1 MRSLLVVTIRAY
13 LRDPGTDARYR
24 GRMLIRFGISGM
36 PPADVDDDAFLDG
49 LVGRGHDAYELA
61 FVHGFPWNER
71 RCRAFGEAAARR
83 DIALSVHAPYFAV
96 LTVDDA
102 EKRTRT
108 LSALEHT
115 MKLAHAL
122 GAHTV
127 VAHTGYV
134 KGRSSGELHR
144 LVADGLDRIG
154 PKIRT
159 LGVALGLE
167 TTGTDRAF
175 GSLGDIALIARR
187 YSFVRPVVDWA
198 HVHARSHGGLTTTEA
213 FRSVIAFLRE
223 EFPGWAIDPLHSQF
237 TDNAFGPKGELRHV
251 PYGEG
256 TLRAVPLAEA
266 IVETGLRTIVISE
279 AKDDASHDA
288 ILADLRAGERRARPD
303 MSTGGRSLASGRID
317 FPDPIPVQ
325 VVNGGFVPAGLERS
339 VRLSNIDKVF
349 WPDDGYTKGDLIQ
362 YYASVGSVLLAHLA
376 GRPLSLARF
385 PDGIAGD
392 SFYEKR
398 CPAHAPEWIVTAPM
412 PSEHR
417 GETIEFCTATDLD
430 TLLWLANLGCIEM
443 HPWLSRVQHPDAPDF
458 AVFDLDPQDGAEWD
472 QVVYVAG
479 LVRVLLERLGLAA
492 YPKTSGASG
501 IHIYVPIEPVHD
513 YATVRRF
520 VERLGRMIVEADPDN
535 ATMEWDVARR
545 GSRVFI
551 DHNQNVA
558 GKTIASVYSV
568 RPRTGAPV
576 STPMTWDELETAQP
590 DDFTMATIWER
601 LRRYGDL
608 FEPVLRG
615 GQTLDGAAAALGL

>member
-1 MRSLLVVTIRAY
+1 
-13 LRDPGTDARYR
+13 
-24 GRMLIRFGISGM
+24 MLIRFGISGM
-36 PPADVDDDAFLDG
+36 PPSGVDDDTFLDG
-49 LVGRGHDAYELA
+49 LIERGHDAYELA

-71 RCRAFGEAAARR
+71 RCRTFGESAAQRN
-83 DIALSVHAPYFAV
+83 IAVSVHAPYFAV

-102 EKRTRT
+102 DKRMRA

-115 MKLAHAL
+115 MKLGHAL

-134 KGRSSGELHR
+134 KGRPAEELHR
-144 LVADGLDRIG
+144 LVTDGLDRIG

-187 YSFVRPVVDWA
+187 YTFVRPVVDWA
-198 HVHARSHGGLTTTEA
+198 HIHAKSRGGLATTEA
-213 FRSVIAFLRE
+213 FRTVIAFLRE

-237 TDNAFGPKGELRHV
+237 TDNVFGSTGELRHV
-251 PYGEG
+251 AYGEG
-256 TLRAVPLAEA
+256 TLRADRLAEA
-266 IVETGLRTIVISE
+266 VAEAGLRTIIISE
-279 AKDDASHDA
+279 AKDDSSHDA
-288 ILADLRAGERRARPD
+288 ILADLRAGERRARTEP
-303 MSTGGRSLASGRID
+303 SSGRRLLTSGAVD
-317 FPDPIPVQ
+317 FPDPIPVR
-325 VVNGGFVPAGLERS
+325 VVGGRFVPAGLSRPL
-339 VRLSNIDKVF
+339 RLGNIDKVF

-362 YYASVGSVLLAHLA
+362 YYASIGSVLLPHLA

-385 PDGIAGD
+385 PDGITGE

-398 CPAHAPEWIVTAPM
+398 CPPHAPEWIVTAPM

-417 GETIEFCTATDLD
+417 SQTIEFCTAPDLD
-430 TLLWLANLGCIEM
+430 ALLWLANLGCIEM

-458 AVFDLDPQDGAEWD
+458 AVFDLDPQEGAGWD

-545 GSRVFI
+545 GPKVLI
-551 DHNQNVA
+551 DHNQNAA

-568 RPRTGAPV
+568 RPREGAPV
-576 STPMTWDELETAQP
+576 STPITWDELGTVRP
-590 DDFTMATIWER
+590 TDLDIATIWER

-615 GQTLDGAAAALGL
+615 GQTLDRAAAALGF